1 MQIWDFLNAF
11 FALCQPL
18 SVLDLC
24 QFSRISTA
32 EIINTLKQKVPQKTT
47 TL

>member
-1 MQIWDFLNAF
+1 MGFFQCA

-24 QFSRISTA
+24 QFCQISTA
-32 EIINTLKQKVPQKTT
+32 EIINTLKQKVPQKNT

>member
-1 MQIWDFLNAF
+1 MGFFQCA